1 MRPVLVY
8 LAHPV
13 GAPDRAGVEAHLAA
27 FRRWLTYLVELP
39 DDACRRIAWCAPWVP
54 YAQALPDDQPQYRA
68 RGMRDTL
75 AALERCDALVA
86 LARTTPG
93 VAREFEHA
101 AACGLPA
108 AEYVVDCKNAQA
120 ADGNPGTADKPFKT
134 ISAANLELIVAKIN
148 DFLLASADA
157 QFKRQTIVK
166 FYQLIEQKAP
176 GVRWYLAK
184 SLQVL
189 QNGSA
194 HVDPLL
200 TNSMINNIR
209 DIETDAPVGKKTLAV
224 RVGKNFAKSIYLVM
238 IWAPLAINWTY
249 LKINLIPAFAFSFAL
264 VLLLLPLTLIVLTA
278 RTPKENILA
287 LKLTSNAALIYA
299 ILVALGLWKLV

>member
-101 AACGLPA
+101 AACGLPTTNLTDRKS
-108 AEYVVDCKNAQA
+108 VV
-120 ADGNPGTADKPFKT
+120 
-134 ISAANLELIVAKIN
+134 
-148 DFLLASADA
+148 
-157 QFKRQTIVK
+157 
-166 FYQLIEQKAP
+166 
-176 GVRWYLAK
+176 
-184 SLQVL
+184 
-189 QNGSA
+189 
-194 HVDPLL
+194 
-200 TNSMINNIR
+200 
-209 DIETDAPVGKKTLAV
+209 
-224 RVGKNFAKSIYLVM
+224 
-238 IWAPLAINWTY
+238 
-249 LKINLIPAFAFSFAL
+249 
-264 VLLLLPLTLIVLTA
+264 
-278 RTPKENILA
+278 
-287 LKLTSNAALIYA
+287 
-299 ILVALGLWKLV
+299 